1 MMTKDPMFPMC
12 LSVVLA
18 VAGVVWRRLTN
29 LAEAHTTLAISAQRP
44 QHLQQHRQLFA
55 HTNHRAKSVKMVS
68 DIFAAGNIAKDTTC
82 ATCDEQANSR
92 IDDDGEA
99 KPPTPRHCTDNT
111 LSERDTAGD
120 I

>member
-1 MMTKDPMFPMC
+1 MFAMC
-12 LSVVLA
+12 LSFVLA

-82 ATCDEQANSR
+82 ATSDEQANSR

-99 KPPTPRHCTDNT
+99 KPPTPRHCTDDT